1 VTTPRVLLADAD
13 APTRVGLRMA
23 VQSAGFDVVAE
34 VEDAESA
41 LTAAV
46 AQSPD
51 LALVA
56 ARLPGGGIA
65 AAGHIANLRPGIR
78 LIVVT
83 PQPTGDELVAAVLA
97 GAAGYVSDIRPE
109 RLPEALRAVLRGEVA
124 IPRRFSGY
132 LLDELRGRRGRRAAL
147 SPRASTELSERE
159 WQVLELLGEGASTA
173 AMASHLNISEV
184 TVRRHVSAVVA
195 KLGVRNRAAAAELM
209 NVRSQT

>member
-1 VTTPRVLLADAD
+1 VTAPRVLLADAD

-41 LTAAV
+41 LTAAL

-56 ARLPGGGIA
+56 ARLPGGGIEA
-65 AAGHIANLRPGIR
+65 TGHIAILRPGIR

-83 PQPTGDELVAAVLA
+83 AQPTGDELVAAVLA

-173 AMASHLNISEV
+173 VMASRLSISEV

-195 KLGVRNRAAAAELM
+195 KLGVRDRAAAAELM
-209 NVRSQT
+209 HVRSQT